1 MLELMVST
9 EGMGEGAMIVTHTEE
24 RRAERLRG
32 RMVFFEGYTFG
43 RVANGAVRSL
53 SRWRNYNARVLDLDL
68 EMSQSDFPS
77 QPCS

>member
-1 MLELMVST
+1 MQSSVKRFCILKRNSLSGKKE
-9 EGMGEGAMIVTHTEE
+9 
-24 RRAERLRG
+24 AERLRG